1 MRDEH
6 SEPPEIIAILEA
18 AERIA
23 LRRNKSFK
31 IDQTRMEEFK
41 GFLNRE
47 NISDHYKSDFIGPV
61 QATLHT

>member
-18 AERIA
+18 AKRIA

-41 GFLNRE
+41 GFLSRE
-47 NISDHYKSDFIGPV
+47 NISDQCKSDFVGPV
-61 QATLHT
+61 QATLDT